1 MECGKWPV
9 THLPKDRLEEE
20 NMPKTRG
27 GPAAIL
33 LACLAA
39 WVALPLLAQTED
51 PLAVG
56 RKMLAEDNPGEL
68 WIERGK
74 ALFHQ
79 KRGPRGVSLE
89 QCDFG
94 MGPGKLEGA
103 AARLPRYFPD
113 VDRVLDLESRLLH
126 CMVVLQGFN
135 RDDVVKRAIS
145 RPATDGSDVEALA
158 LYITSRSN
166 GMKVDVP
173 LSHQKERETFKA
185 GEYLFHRRAGQT
197 DFACIQCHG
206 EAGKRIRLQDL
217 WNINDPK
224 HIGEVAGTWP
234 AYRGAHFVVRT
245 MQWRLYDCFW
255 QMRLPELKYAS
266 DTSIALASYLQ
277 VRGNGAVIQVPGFK
291 R

>member
-1 MECGKWPV
+1 MAI
-9 THLPKDRLEEE
+9 
-20 NMPKTRG
+20 TRG
-27 GPAAIL
+27 GIAAVTFVCVAAPAA
-33 LACLAA
+33 A
-39 WVALPLLAQTED
+39 LAQGQPAD

-56 RKMLAEDNPGEL
+56 RQMLMEDNPGEL

-74 ALFHQ
+74 QLFHE
-79 KRGPRGVSLE
+79 KRGPRKASLE

-94 MGPGKLEGA
+94 LGPGKLEGA
-103 AARLPRYFPD
+103 SARLPRYFSD
-113 VDRVLDLESRLLH
+113 TDTVQDLESRLLT
-126 CMVVLQGFN
+126 CMVQLQGFN
-135 RDDVVKRAIS
+135 REDVVRRAIS

-166 GMKVDVP
+166 GMKMNVS
-173 LSHQKERETFKA
+173 LSHQKEYDAYKA
-185 GEYLFHRRAGQT
+185 GEYLFFRRSGQT
-197 DFACIQCHG
+197 DFACVQCHG

-217 WNINDPK
+217 IHMTDK
-224 HIGEVAGTWP
+224 KGVQEVVSTWP

-266 DTSIALASYLQ
+266 DTSIALTTYLHYQ
-277 VRGNGAVIQVPGFK
+277 GNGVVIKVPGFK

>member
-1 MECGKWPV
+1 MAI
-9 THLPKDRLEEE
+9 
-20 NMPKTRG
+20 TRG
-27 GPAAIL
+27 GIAAMI

-39 WVALPLLAQTED
+39 AGTAQAQDKPDD

-56 RKMLAEDNPGEL
+56 RQMLMEDNPGDL

-74 ALFHQ
+74 KLFHE
-79 KRGPRGVSLE
+79 KRGPRKESLE

-94 MGPGKLEGA
+94 LGPGKLDGA
-103 AARLPRYFPD
+103 SARLPRHFPD
-113 VDRVLDLESRLLH
+113 TDKVQDLESRLLT

-135 RDDVVKRAIS
+135 RDDVASRAIS
-145 RPATDGSDVEALA
+145 RPASDGSDVEALA

-166 GMKVDVP
+166 GMKMNVS
-173 LSHQKERETFKA
+173 LSHPKEYDAYKA
-185 GEYLFHRRAGQT
+185 GEYLFYRRSGQT
-197 DFACIQCHG
+197 DFACVQCHG

-217 WNINDPK
+217 VHMTTTK
-224 HIGEVAGTWP
+224 GVQEVVSTWP

-266 DTSIALASYLQ
+266 DTSIALTTYLHYQ
-277 VRGNGAVIQVPGFK
+277 GNGAVIKVPGFK

>member
-1 MECGKWPV
+1 
-9 THLPKDRLEEE
+9 
-20 NMPKTRG
+20 MPTTRG
-27 GPAAIL
+27 GMAAIL

-39 WVALPLLAQTED
+39 WGAAPARAQSDD
-51 PLAVG
+51 PLGVG

-68 WIERGK
+68 WIEQGK
-74 ALFHQ
+74 TLFYQ
-79 KRGPRGVSLE
+79 KRGPKNASLE

-103 AARLPRYFPD
+103 VTRLPRHFPD
-113 VDRVLDLESRLLH
+113 TDKVQDLESRLLT
-126 CMVVLQGFN
+126 CMVQLQGFN

-145 RPATDGSDVEALA
+145 PAGSNGSDVEALA

-166 GMKVDVP
+166 GRTMNVS
-173 LSHQKERETFKA
+173 LSHQKEYDLYKA
-185 GEYLFHRRAGQT
+185 GEYLFYRRSGQT
-197 DFACIQCHG
+197 DFACVQCHG
-206 EAGKRIRLQDL
+206 EANKRIRLQDL
-217 WNINDPK
+217 IHMTDK
-224 HIGEVAGTWP
+224 KGVQEVVSTWP

-266 DTSIALASYLQ
+266 DTSIALTTYLHYQ
-277 VRGNGAVIQVPGFK
+277 GNGAVIKVPGFK